1 MIVTTIEV
9 APPYG
14 PAVVSFDSDTGV
26 IVKADEPTKS
36 FIVAALDNA
45 RDTFGRGSS
54 GLAINA
60 LDLYFKLQKLFGKDA
75 LTLVIGKTL
84 IERQVKAF
92 LKDDEKGVLT

>member
-1 MIVTTIEV
+1 MIVVTIEV

-14 PAVVSFDSDTGV
+14 PAVVSFDSDAGV

-36 FIVAALDNA
+36 FVVTALDTA

-54 GLAINA
+54 RLAISP

-75 LTLVIGKTL
+75 LTLVIGKAL
-84 IERQVKAF
+84 IEKQVKTF
-92 LKDDEKGVLT
+92 LENDKNGVLT

>member
-26 IVKADEPTKS
+26 IVKADEPTRS
-36 FIVAALDNA
+36 FVVTALAAA
-45 RDTFGRGSS
+45 RDSFGRGSS
-54 GLAINA
+54 KLAISA
-60 LDLYFKLQKLFGKDA
+60 LDLHFKLQKLFGEDA

-84 IERQVKAF
+84 IEKQVKAF
-92 LKDDEKGVLT
+92 LEDDENGVLT